1 MAGYVPVHV
10 PTETQVCIERASER
24 YSIPAPLIRAVLHVE
39 AGGRGVVA
47 VNRNG
52 TEDLGW
58 GQINSSWLP
67 KLAAYGISRQDL
79 LDDPCTNIGV
89 SAWIMRMNAD
99 QYQDWTHAIA
109 AYNAGTHLNLGM
121 PYARKV
127 IKQWRM
133 ELGMAT
139 E

>member
-1 MAGYVPVHV
+1 MMAYTPPVIPH
-10 PTETQVCIERASER
+10 ETQVCIAQASER
-24 YSIPAPLIRAVLHVE
+24 YAIPAPLIRAVLHVE

-47 VNRNG
+47 KNRNG

-67 KLAAYGISRQDL
+67 KLAQYNISRADL
-79 LDDPCTNIGV
+79 LSDPCTNIGV
-89 SAWIMRMNAD
+89 SAWIMRMNVD
-99 QYQDWTHAIA
+99 QYQDWTYAIA
-109 AYNAGTHLNLGM
+109 AYNAGNRLSLGI

-127 IKQWRM
+127 IVRWRA
-133 ELGMAT
+133 ELGMAQ